1 MREIH
6 APGLRDSWCVSSS
19 HNIFF
24 LSSPQLSPLRAPALE
39 ASSCIPS
46 PQGGESVHE
55 HIRISGPRCTLCPHS
70 CCCVPRRHIIYR
82 GIYGRIIRGA
92 DTLTAQEPAQA
103 WATRLIHTS
112 SVPATQRARRRRPS
126 PLPPAFGATHPAC
139 PCTWARRAP
148 TWAMPASSHTYAH
161 TSNDRGD
168 FEGTRTGA
176 GVGAGTGTVF
186 CPLGRGTNC
195 VEVFT

>member
-24 LSSPQLSPLRAPALE
+24 LFSPQLSPLRALALE

-55 HIRISGPRCTLCPHS
+55 RIRSSTPRCTLCPRS
-70 CCCVPRRHIIYR
+70 CCCVPRRPIIYR

-103 WATRLIHTS
+103 WATRLIT
-112 SVPATQRARRRRPS
+112 PAACQRHNERDDVAQAHSHPHSGPLTQPTRAQ
-126 PLPPAFGATHPAC
+126 
-139 PCTWARRAP
+139 WARRA
-148 TWAMPASSHTYAH
+148 TPASSHTYAH
-161 TSNDRGD
+161 TSNDPSD
-168 FEGTRTGA
+168 I
-176 GVGAGTGTVF
+176 
-186 CPLGRGTNC
+186 
-195 VEVFT
+195 